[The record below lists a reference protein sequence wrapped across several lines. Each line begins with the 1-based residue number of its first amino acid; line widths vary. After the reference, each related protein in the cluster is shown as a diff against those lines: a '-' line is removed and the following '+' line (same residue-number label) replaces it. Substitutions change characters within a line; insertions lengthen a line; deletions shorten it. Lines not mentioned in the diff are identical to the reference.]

1 VRSAI
6 RDALGSPS
14 WWLVAAAGFLAR
26 GGILILALPV
36 LSLPTP
42 VGVTLLVPPLSVTTS
57 GVSSAF
63 VPQLI
68 ALGAAILVVVVIALL
83 LGALSDAVSFRM
95 MADRSE
101 AARVRSATCGHPAAD
116 TDAARPGAADPV
128 SERGGVH
135 AGLLARLVATEL
147 FALLPAIAAGL
158 VTVSRLVSVGE
169 QEFLLPTSVDVPY
182 PVRVVQGAAE
192 PVVALA
198 ACLLL
203 ADVANA
209 LISRRVLRRDERRR
223 GPDAAISAASDAS
236 GGPDASLPGSRKHA
250 GPALRRVRR
259 DLLAFVRI
267 GATWAGAWI
276 VTLAS
281 VVPGV
286 IAIELAWP
294 ALRDAYTAT
303 MSRTPPSAEA
313 LVVATVVFVV
323 AWVAALLVA
332 GLGSAIR
339 TILWSFA
346 TAP

>member
-1 VRSAI
+1 MRSAI
-6 RDALGSPS
+6 RDTLESPS
-14 WWLVAAAGFLAR
+14 AWAVAAAGFLVR
-26 GGILILALPV
+26 GGILVFALPV

-57 GVSSAF
+57 GISSVF
-63 VPQLI
+63 VPQLL
-68 ALGAAILVVVVIALL
+68 ALGAATLVVVVVALV

-95 MADRSE
+95 MVDRST
-101 AARVRSATCGHPAAD
+101 AARVRSGTSGEPAAGA
-116 TDAARPGAADPV
+116 DAQPGTYPV
-128 SERGGVH
+128 SERGGVR
-135 AGLLARLVATEL
+135 AGLLVRLVATEL

-158 VTVSRLVSVGE
+158 VTVSRMISVGE

-182 PVRVVQGAAE
+182 PVRVVQGAAG
-192 PVVALA
+192 PVIALA
-198 ACLLL
+198 GCLLL

-223 GPDAAISAASDAS
+223 GPEAAASAASGAS
-236 GGPDASLPGSRKHA
+236 AGLDTSLPVARTDE
-250 GPALRRVRR
+250 GPAAFRRLRR
-259 DLLAFVRI
+259 DLLALGRI

-281 VVPGV
+281 IVPGV

-294 ALRDAYTAT
+294 GLRDAYTAT

-313 LVVATVVFVV
+313 LVVATVVFV
-323 AWVAALLVA
+323 ATWLAALLVA

>member
-1 VRSAI
+1 MRSAI

-14 WWLVAAAGFLAR
+14 VWVVAAAGFLAR
-26 GGILILALPV
+26 GGILIFALPV

-57 GVSSAF
+57 GISSVF

-68 ALGAAILVVVVIALL
+68 AAGAAVLVVVAIALL
-83 LGALSDAVSFRM
+83 LGALSDAVSFQL
-95 MADRSE
+95 MADRSA
-101 AARVRSATCGHPAAD
+101 AARDRSGMSGYQAMGAD
-116 TDAARPGAADPV
+116 GARRGGNPV
-128 SERGGVH
+128 IGRGGVH
-135 AGLLARLVATEL
+135 PGLLARLVATEL

-158 VTVSRLVSVGE
+158 VTVSRLISVGE

-236 GGPDASLPGSRKHA
+236 AAPDASLPMPRKDT
-250 GPALRRVRR
+250 GPAPLRRVRR
-259 DLLAFVRI
+259 DLLALMRI

-281 VVPGV
+281 IVPGV

-294 ALRDAYTAT
+294 ALRDTYTAT

-323 AWVAALLVA
+323 AWVAALLIA

>member
-1 VRSAI
+1 MPQR
-6 RDALGSPS
+6 GS
-14 WWLVAAAGFLAR
+14 V
-26 GGILILALPV
+26 
-36 LSLPTP
+36 
-42 VGVTLLVPPLSVTTS
+42 
-57 GVSSAF
+57 
-63 VPQLI
+63 
-68 ALGAAILVVVVIALL
+68 
-83 LGALSDAVSFRM
+83 
-95 MADRSE
+95 
-101 AARVRSATCGHPAAD
+101 HP
-116 TDAARPGAADPV
+116 
-128 SERGGVH
+128 
-135 AGLLARLVATEL
+135 GLLARLVATEL

-158 VTVSRLVSVGE
+158 VTVSRLISVGE

-192 PVVALA
+192 PVIALA
-198 ACLLL
+198 VCLLL

-223 GPDAAISAASDAS
+223 GPEAATSAISDEPAASDAS
-236 GGPDASLPGSRKHA
+236 SPVARADAGASP
-250 GPALRRVRR
+250 LRRVRR
-259 DLLAFVRI
+259 DLLALVRI

-281 VVPGV
+281 IVPGV

-294 ALRDAYTAT
+294 GLRDAYTAT

-313 LVVATVVFVV
+313 LVVATVVFVA
-323 AWVAALLVA
+323 AWVIALLVA

>member
-1 VRSAI
+1 VRAAI
-6 RDALGSPS
+6 RDALGAPS
-14 WWLVAAAGFLAR
+14 AWLVAGAGFLAR
-26 GGILILALPV
+26 GGILVFALPV

-57 GVSSAF
+57 GISSVF

-68 ALGAAILVVVVIALL
+68 AIGAAVVVVVVIALL
-83 LGALSDAVSFRM
+83 LGALSDAVSYRL
-95 MADRSE
+95 MADRS
-101 AARVRSATCGHPAAD
+101 AAGRARSGMSGDPAGDAR
-116 TDAARPGAADPV
+116 AARPGADPA
-128 SERGGVH
+128 SERVPVRP
-135 AGLLARLVATEL
+135 GLLARLVATEL
-147 FALLPAIAAGL
+147 FALLPAMAAGL
-158 VTVSRLVSVGE
+158 VTVSRLISVGE

-192 PVVALA
+192 PVIALA

-223 GPDAAISAASDAS
+223 GPDSATSAASGAS
-236 GGPDASLPGSRKHA
+236 AGPDASLRPPAEHA
-250 GPALRRVRR
+250 GPAPIRRVRH
-259 DLLAFVRI
+259 DLVALARI

-281 VVPGV
+281 IVPGV
-286 IAIELAWP
+286 IAIGLAWP

-313 LVVATVVFVV
+313 LVVATVAFVV
-323 AWVAALLVA
+323 AWVAAILVA

>member
-1 VRSAI
+1 MSSAL
-6 RDALGSPS
+6 RDVLGSPS
-14 WWLVAAAGFLAR
+14 AWLVGAAGFLAR
-26 GGILILALPV
+26 GGILIFALPV

-57 GVSSAF
+57 GISSVF

-68 ALGAAILVVVVIALL
+68 ALGAAILVVVVMALV
-83 LGALSDAVSFRM
+83 LGALADAVSFRM
-95 MADRSE
+95 MAGRSA
-101 AARVRSATCGHPAAD
+101 AARARSATPGYPAAD
-116 TDAARPGAADPV
+116 TDAARPGADPV
-128 SERGGVH
+128 SELGGVRP
-135 AGLLARLVATEL
+135 GLLVRLVATEL

-158 VTVSRLVSVGE
+158 VTVSRLISVGE

-223 GPDAAISAASDAS
+223 GPEAAVSAAPGAPA
-236 GGPDASLPGSRKHA
+236 GPEASLPAPRGHA
-250 GPALRRVRR
+250 GPAPLRRVRR
-259 DLLAFVRI
+259 DLLALVRI

-281 VVPGV
+281 IIPGV

-313 LVVATVVFVV
+313 LVVATVVFVL
-323 AWVAALLVA
+323 AWAAALLIA